1 MKGVVLLTFVIL
13 LAFAFYSN
21 AQTLSGTVKDESN
34 SEPLI
39 GANVVIKGT
48 SIGVVT
54 DEDGKFSLDVGNRS
68 FPITLMISYVGFVT
82 RDFTVNEVSSK
93 LSFRLEADRVVLSEV
108 QITGS
113 RLSEKAKQSPLTVE
127 SMDQI
132 AIKETPAFNFYEG
145 LGQLKGVDIT
155 SASLGFKII
164 NTRGFNSTSPV
175 RSLQI
180 IDGVDNQAP
189 GLNFSLGNFL
199 GAPDL
204 DVLKVDLIVG
214 ASSAYYGPNAFNGV
228 ISMTTKDPFQTP
240 GLSVSL
246 KFGERELF
254 EGAIRWDQVIKNK
267 EGKDKLAYK
276 LNGYVMRAYDWE
288 ATNLD
293 PVYDAQDGKDN
304 PGGYDAVNRY
314 GDEFYF
320 AHDYTGSTANFPGLN
335 RFYRTGYM
343 EKNLVDYN
351 TRNYKATGALHY
363 WLTDSIR
370 LILASSFG
378 SGTTIYQ
385 GDNRYAV
392 KDILFFQN
400 RIEVRQDNKFFLRA
414 YATNENSGN
423 SYDAYFTSILMTQ
436 SAKSDVNWGTD
447 YYTYYSTYAVPYI
460 QSLPDYPQF
469 VFVPGCDTCYQAYLD
484 AINAYLLTI
493 PGVVDSFHNLSR
505 NYADNSSLSP
515 GEHPFYQP
523 GTPEFDSL
531 FTSIISKESFSEGGS
546 KFYDRSALYHIHGE
560 YIFKP
565 KFADITVGANYRMY
579 RPNSHGTIFSD
590 TAGRV
595 ITNDEYGVY
604 GGIEKWLMDQRL
616 KLNATIRMDKNENFP
631 YLFSPA
637 ASVVYLAGQNVFRA
651 SFSSAIRNPTLTDQY
666 LYYNVGRAILV
677 GNITGFDSLVTLESL
692 FNYIDNQKYDSL
704 VFFNVAPVRPEEVK
718 TAELGYRTSLFKH
731 LFLDMEGYYSWYKY
745 FIGYNLGALIDYN
758 AIFNRLNGLTV
769 YRVASNATDQVT
781 TMGFSLGLNYYFKE
795 YYTISGNY
803 SFNRLDLHGSTDPII
818 PAYNTPENKFNIG
831 VSGREIHSHIGDWRI
846 IDWGFSVNYRW
857 VQGFLYEGSPQF
869 TGFVPTYGKL
879 DVQINKSFNKIHL
892 NVKVGASNVLN
903 NMKYEV
909 YGGPYVGR
917 LAYINAVFDW
927 GKR

>member
-1 MKGVVLLTFVIL
+1 MKGTILLTFMVL
-13 LAFAFYSN
+13 LGAARSH
-21 AQTLSGTVKDESN
+21 AQTLGGTVKDESTGE
-34 SEPLI
+34 SLI
-39 GANVVIKGT
+39 GASVVIKGT
-48 SIGVVT
+48 SIGTVT
-54 DEDGKFSLDVGNRS
+54 DEDGKFVLDAGGRS
-68 FPITLMISYVGFVT
+68 FPLTLTISYVGFVT
-82 RDFTVNEVSSK
+82 REYTVNEASTK
-93 LSFRLEADRVVLSEV
+93 LVFRLEADRVVLGEV
-108 QITGS
+108 EITGS

-155 SASLGFKII
+155 SASLAFKII

-267 EGKDKLAYK
+267 AGKDKFAYK
-276 LNGYVMRAYDWE
+276 LNGYVLRAYDWE
-288 ATNLD
+288 ANNLD
-293 PVYDAQDGKDN
+293 PVYEAEDGKDN

-320 AHDYTGSTANFPGLN
+320 AHDYSAGVANFPGLN

-343 EKNLVDYN
+343 EQDMVDYN
-351 TRNYKATGALHY
+351 TRNYKATGAFHY

-370 LILASSFG
+370 FILASSFG

-385 GDNRYAV
+385 GDNRYAL

-400 RIEVRQDNKFFLRA
+400 RIEVRQENKFFLRA
-414 YATNENSGN
+414 YATNESSGN
-423 SYDAYFTSILMTQ
+423 SYDAYFTSILLTQ
-436 SAKSDVNWGTD
+436 NAKSDVNWGTD
-447 YYTYYSTYAVPYI
+447 YYTYYSTNAVPYI
-460 QSLPDYPQF
+460 QGLPGYPPFVFDPDDPDY
-469 VFVPGCDTCYQAYLD
+469 YQKYLD
-484 AINAYLLTI
+484 AINAFLQTI
-493 PGVVDSFHNLSR
+493 PGIVDSFHNLSR
-505 NYADNSSLSP
+505 QFADNQSLSP
-515 GEHPFYQP
+515 GEHAYYVP
-523 GTPEFDSL
+523 GTASFDSA
-531 FTSIISKESFSEGGS
+531 FNAIISKESFSEGGS
-546 KFYDRSALYHIHGE
+546 KFYDRSALYHAHGE
-560 YIFKP
+560 YRFTPKIF
-565 KFADITVGANYRMY
+565 DITIGGNFRTY
-579 RPNSHGTIFSD
+579 RPNSRGTIFSD
-590 TAGRV
+590 SSGRV
-595 ITNDEYGVY
+595 ITNNEYGVY
-604 GGIEKWLMDQRL
+604 GGIERWLLDRTL
-616 KLNATIRMDKNENFP
+616 KLNATLRMDKNENFP

-637 ASVVYLAGQNVFRA
+637 ISAVYLLDKNVFRA

-677 GNITGFDSLVTLESL
+677 GNLTGFDSLVTLESL
-692 FNYIDNQKYDSL
+692 FDFIDRPVYDSL
-704 VFFNVAPVRPEEVK
+704 DFFNVEPVRPEEVK
-718 TAELGYRTSLFKH
+718 TVELGYRASLLKRI
-731 LFLDMEGYYSWYKY
+731 FLDMGGYFSWYKY
-745 FIGYNLGALIDYN
+745 FIGYDLGAVIDYN
-758 AIFNRLNGLTV
+758 SIFNRLNDATV
-769 YRVASNATDQVT
+769 FRVASNAKDQVT
-781 TMGFSLGLNYYFKE
+781 TVGFSLGLNYYFRE
-795 YYTISGNY
+795 SFSISGNY
-803 SFNRLDLHGSTDPII
+803 SFNRLDLQGSTDPII

-831 VSGREIHSHIGDWRI
+831 FAGREIHSRIGNWRI

-869 TGFVPTYGKL
+869 TGMVPTYGKL
-879 DVQINKSFNKIHL
+879 DVQLNKTFAKIHL

-903 NMKYEV
+903 NQKYEV

-927 GKR
+927 AKR